1 MALAAIAV
9 YFSIRSKNYKRTF
22 SRGIH
27 RPMNL
32 TLIQASFEILR
43 VLLNQGNNTGH
54 RIIVKTFIIMKNI
67 FKNVILYR
75 REISSVETTS

>member
-1 MALAAIAV
+1 
-9 YFSIRSKNYKRTF
+9 
-22 SRGIH
+22 
-27 RPMNL
+27 MNL